1 MSDFQSTSRPDR
13 GTPAAVA
20 KTAQDK
26 AGEGA
31 GLVGDKAAEVAGT
44 AKEQAGNVA
53 GEATAQ
59 ARDFVDELRDQ
70 LQDQANVQTRRLA
83 DNVRKLS
90 DELRVMGDSG
100 GRDSGA
106 AGVVR
111 QVADGGHKVA
121 ARIEERGPDGLL
133 GDLRDFA
140 RRRPGVFLAGA
151 AVAGF
156 ALARAGKGVSA
167 AGHDGHTA
175 RTGGPAP
182 NGRPVA
188 AAGGPP
194 DTGFEDPVHGY
205 GQGRVPYGDPGYG
218 RGPGY
223 GEGGGHT
230 EGTGYR
236 EGPGYGEGAGY
247 GRGPGY
253 GQGPGH
259 GERPGYAEGP
269 ARTSPGGSAAPAP
282 PGGPAARPGARRPMR
297 EG

>member
-59 ARDFVDELRDQ
+59 ARDFVDELREQ
-70 LQDQANVQTRRLA
+70 LQDQADVQTRRLA

-100 GRDSGA
+100 GRESSA

-111 QVADGGHKVA
+111 QMADGGHKVA
-121 ARIEERGPDGLL
+121 ARLEERGPDGLL
-133 GDLRDFA
+133 GDLRAFA

-151 AVAGF
+151 CAALPAASARSRTGLPVMKTFWRRPIAASAGPTSS
-156 ALARAGKGVSA
+156 ASPGRRARA
-167 AGHDGHTA
+167 
-175 RTGGPAP
+175 
-182 NGRPVA
+182 
-188 AAGGPP
+188 
-194 DTGFEDPVHGY
+194 
-205 GQGRVPYGDPGYG
+205 
-218 RGPGY
+218 
-223 GEGGGHT
+223 
-230 EGTGYR
+230 
-236 EGPGYGEGAGY
+236 
-247 GRGPGY
+247 
-253 GQGPGH
+253 
-259 GERPGYAEGP
+259 
-269 ARTSPGGSAAPAP
+269 SPRWSTL
-282 PGGPAARPGARRPMR
+282 
-297 EG
+297 

>member
-1 MSDFQSTSRPDR
+1 
-13 GTPAAVA
+13 VA

-59 ARDFVDELRDQ
+59 ARDFVDELREQ
-70 LQDQANVQTRRLA
+70 LQDQADFQTRRLA

-100 GRDSGA
+100 GRDSSA

-111 QVADGGHKVA
+111 QVADGGRKVA

-167 AGHDGHTA
+167 AGHDGA
-175 RTGGPAP
+175 ASD
-182 NGRPVA
+182 GRPVA

-205 GQGRVPYGDPGYG
+205 GQGRVPYGDQGYG

-223 GEGGGHT
+223 GEGGGYAG
-230 EGTGYR
+230 GTGY
-236 EGPGYGEGAGY
+236 
-247 GRGPGY
+247 
-253 GQGPGH
+253 
-259 GERPGYAEGP
+259 GERPGYADGP
-269 ARTSPGGSAAPAP
+269 ARTPTGGAAAPAP